1 MSIQW
6 TTNKIR
12 RAWLDFWK
20 SKEHFEVPSKS
31 LIPVN
36 DPSLIWINSGV
47 ATLKKY
53 FSGQELPP
61 APRLTNSQ
69 KSIRTNDIENVGLT
83 SRHHTFFEMLGNFSI
98 GNYFKTEAITWGFE
112 LLTTVFKFPLE
123 KLYFTVFEDDID
135 AYSTWIKCGVDPKHI
150 AKCNRDR
157 NFWDVGSGPCGPC
170 TEIYYDRG
178 AKYDPKGIG
187 EELFF
192 KDIENDRYVE
202 IWNIV
207 FSQFNNDGKNNYTE
221 LAHKNIDTGCGLER
235 LACVLQDT
243 YTNFE
248 IDIYANVIKA
258 IGTLTN
264 KLYKPDNYFNPSKE
278 QTMINYAF
286 RIIADHLK
294 ACTFAVADGA
304 IPGNKD
310 RGYIIRKLI
319 RRAIVYA
326 KKLEIEGS
334 IIKTVVNATV
344 EAMKDYYPYLENEKA
359 KVIETLEKEEEQFN
373 LTLKK
378 GFELYE
384 HAIKNDVIPGDVAFK
399 LLDTYGFPIE
409 LTQELAAEKGVKVD
423 MEGFKHC
430 QEEHSKISKTN
441 APAKAMAVQNA
452 GLMDFTLPSRFDYDA
467 DSLKAKVIGIFDK
480 DFNQID
486 SLQADKGN
494 WLVLDQ
500 TCIYAN
506 CGGEV
511 ADKGTIIT
519 KDGTL
524 QVVDAIK
531 GPNGQHFHLVFAP
544 KGLTLSKGDEV
555 EVNVDVKAK
564 AIISA
569 HHSTEHL
576 IQAALKATVDEN
588 IKQMGAYKDHDKL
601 TFDFQYHEKLS
612 AQKLQEVEDLL
623 NKWIKQGAEVTTHL
637 KTLEEAQAMGALAYF
652 TEVYS
657 KIKGKLRVVKMGDI
671 STEICAGRHVKNLKD
686 IEQFHILKLDSKGS
700 GAWRIVAISTNLNTA
715 KQIKLMNEDITAK
728 INLIKKHIEESKF
741 DDQKFINKLNIK
753 LSDDW
758 EQTKKNLVLVEQLNA
773 EFVKLHAA
781 FKKNASAK
789 FINDVVNSVSTD
801 KGKYNYVALKDVD
814 SSLMSPLATTL
825 INKYVECGFI
835 LVNETSKI
843 SYLVA
848 KNAKN
853 NIAKA
858 GEVISLI
865 NKATNGRGGGKD
877 NFAQGSCELD
887 AKNIDAIKSIILE
900 INK

>member
-1 MSIQW
+1 MSIKW

-69 KSIRTNDIENVGLT
+69 KAIRTNDIENVGLT

-98 GNYFKTEAITWGFE
+98 GNYFKKEAITWGFE

-123 KLYFTVFEDDID
+123 KLYFTVFEDDQD
-135 AYSTWIKCGVDPKHI
+135 AYDTWIQCGVSPAHI

-178 AKYDPKGIG
+178 VKYDPKNIG

-248 IDIYANVIKA
+248 IDIYINIIKA
-258 IGTLTN
+258 ISGLTN
-264 KLYKPDNYFNPSKE
+264 QVYKPDNYFNPSKE
-278 QTMINYAF
+278 QTMINYAY

-319 RRAIVYA
+319 RRAIVYS
-326 KKLEIEGS
+326 KKLGIEKS
-334 IIKTVVNATV
+334 IIKTVVDAIV
-344 EAMKDYYPYLENEKA
+344 ESMKDYYPYLVDEKA
-359 KVIETLEKEEEQFN
+359 KVISTLEKEEEQFN

-378 GFELYE
+378 GFELFE
-384 HAIKNDVIPGDVAFK
+384 HAIKNNVIPGVVAFK

-409 LTQELAAEKGVKVD
+409 LTQELATEKGVKVD
-423 MEGFKHC
+423 MEEFKQC
-430 QEEHSKISKTN
+430 QEQHSKISKTN

-452 GLMDFTLPSRFDYDA
+452 GLMDFKLPSKFDYDA
-467 DSLKAKVIGIFDK
+467 NSLKAKVIGIFDK

-486 SLQADKGN
+486 ALEPNKEN

-511 ADKGTIIT
+511 ADKGIIVAN
-519 KDGTL
+519 GITL
-524 QVVDAIK
+524 QVIDAIK
-531 GPNGQHFHLVFAP
+531 GPNGQHFHLVKAP
-544 KGLTLSKGDEV
+544 DDLLLTKGADV
-555 EVNVDVKAK
+555 EVMVDIKAK
-564 AIISA
+564 ATISA

-588 IKQMGAYKDHDKL
+588 IKQMGAYKDHEKL
-601 TFDFQYHEKLS
+601 TFDFQYHEKLTPE
-612 AQKLQEVEDLL
+612 KLQQVEDLL
-623 NKWIKQGAEVTTHL
+623 NEWIKEGAEVNTYL

-700 GAWRIVAISTNLNTA
+700 GAWRIIAISTNENTE
-715 KQIKLMNEDITAK
+715 KQIKLMNDEITSK

-741 DDQKFINKLNIK
+741 DDMKFINKLNIK
-753 LSDDW
+753 LVDDW
-758 EQTKKNLVLVEQLNA
+758 NGTKKNLALVEQLNA

-789 FINDVVNSVSTD
+789 FIQDIINNAPTV
-801 KGKYNYVALKDVD
+801 KGKYNYIELKNADG
-814 SSLMSPLATTL
+814 SIMSPLATTL
-825 INKYVECGFI
+825 INKYVDCGFV
-835 LVNETSKI
+835 LTNETNKI

-853 NIAKA
+853 NIRKA
-858 GEVISLI
+858 DEVIAII
-865 NKATNGRGGGKD
+865 NRTTSGRGGGKE
-877 NFAQGSCELD
+877 NFAQGSCILNQENK
-887 AKNIDAIKSIILE
+887 AAIKDIVENLD
-900 INK
+900 